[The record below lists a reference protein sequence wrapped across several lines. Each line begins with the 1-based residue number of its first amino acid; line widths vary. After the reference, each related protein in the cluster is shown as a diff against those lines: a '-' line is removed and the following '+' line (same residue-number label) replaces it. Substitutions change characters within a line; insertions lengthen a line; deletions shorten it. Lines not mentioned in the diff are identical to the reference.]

1 MNNIKIF
8 TTQKH
13 RFGRKLNVSGVAFT
27 VDAKGYAEV
36 SEDKVAEVLPAG
48 FELVD
53 KDAKFVSVEE
63 QEKAN
68 DVRQI
73 MEQAKAQ
80 AAEIVANA
88 EKEAASIIA
97 AARKEAA
104 SIEEEGL
111 VPEKQAKLAELK
123 GMTNE
128 ELKGLLVEAGV
139 PGADYAKMK
148 KNDLVDKIMSI
159 IFAE

>member
-13 RFGRKLNVSGVAFT
+13 RFGRKLNVSGVAFD
-27 VDAKGYAEV
+27 VDAKGFAEV
-36 SEDKVAEVLPAG
+36 PEDKVARVLASG

-53 KDAKFVSVEE
+53 KNAKFTSIEE
-63 QEKAN
+63 QAKAD

-73 MEQAKAQ
+73 IEAAKAQ
-80 AAEIVANA
+80 AAEIISTAQ
-88 EKEAASIIA
+88 KEANSIIA
-97 AARKEAA
+97 AARKEAGD
-104 SIEEEGL
+104 IEEEGL
-111 VPEKQAKLAELK
+111 VPEKAAKIEELK

-128 ELKGLLVEAGV
+128 ELKGLLAEAGV
-139 PGADYAKMK
+139 PEAEYAKMK
-148 KNDLVDKIMSI
+148 KGDLIDKIISI